1 VKILIVDDEDDI
13 RTIARM
19 SLERIGG
26 MSVLEAASGP
36 EALEIAVREAP
47 EAILLDVMMP
57 EMDGTATLA
66 ALRANDETSAIPVV
80 YLTAKA
86 LPGEVERLKA
96 LGALGVLTKPFEPM
110 TLAQQV
116 RDTLAGTSPGP
127 DLGSSAS
134 HPASSAQ

>member
-1 VKILIVDDEDDI
+1 
-13 RTIARM
+13 
-19 SLERIGG
+19 

-66 ALRANDETSAIPVV
+66 ALRANDETTAIPVV

-86 LPGEVERLKA
+86 LPGEIERLKA
-96 LGALGVLTKPFEPM
+96 LGAVGVLTKPFEPM

-116 RDTLAGTSPGP
+116 RDTLAGTSPAP
-127 DLGSSAS
+127 DPGSSANR
-134 HPASSAQ
+134 HVGSAQ